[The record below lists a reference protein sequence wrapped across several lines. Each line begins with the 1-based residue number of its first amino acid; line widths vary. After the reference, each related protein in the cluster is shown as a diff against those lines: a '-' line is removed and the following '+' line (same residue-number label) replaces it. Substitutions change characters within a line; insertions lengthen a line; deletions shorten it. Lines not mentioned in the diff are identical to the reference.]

1 MGIRITRVGVLG
13 AGVMGQGIAAH
24 LANAGIPSYLFD
36 IAPTEL
42 TDAEAAAGLSV
53 DDRKVRDRISSGG
66 ITSLRKSKPAL
77 LYRSDAA
84 DLITPCNYE
93 DDLDKLG
100 ECDWIVEVVVER
112 LDIKQKVFEML
123 EEHRRPGS
131 VISSNTSGL
140 SVSAMAEG
148 RSDDFRKHFMV
159 THFFNPVRYMRL
171 LEIVP
176 CEDTD
181 PEVFAAMADFGEN
194 VLGKGIVYAKD
205 TPNFIAN
212 RIGTFGMASVFHW
225 MTKLGVGITET
236 DKIFGPPMGR
246 PKSAVFRTADV
257 VGLDTMAHVF
267 GTIEEGC
274 PDDPWRDRFAIPDAM
289 AKLVADGRLGAKT
302 GAGFYKKS
310 KDADG
315 RTQILALDLETLD
328 YVEQPPVRLPSI
340 GAARAKETT
349 PEKIAEMVWFEDE
362 YGTFAWKATAE
373 TCLYSALLL
382 GEIADDVVNIDRA
395 LRWGFG
401 YDLGPFETWDAI
413 GVERSVERMREEGME
428 IPAVVEQF
436 LEQGEG
442 TWYLMRD
449 GVRMFFDVS
458 AGEYVPVPVDDRI
471 ISLPVLAESGKVIA
485 TNVGATLYDMG
496 DGVGGIEFHTKMNAI
511 DAQIMEMIET
521 GCQMVDDG
529 ELVGLVI
536 GSEAANFSVGAN
548 IGIFGMLAMSKDWD
562 ALEEMINGMQQG
574 LLRMK
579 YCNGPV
585 VTAPRGM
592 ALGGGAE
599 TVMQG
604 DAVRA
609 AAESYIGLV
618 ELGVGVI
625 PAAGGCKE
633 MILRTYGS
641 IPPGVNADWLPY
653 LEKLFTTIGT
663 GKVSTSAEEARDLGF
678 LRPTDR
684 VTINPESV
692 LADAKADVLALASMG
707 YRPPLPP
714 KVAVPGSNGIAALKV
729 AVHGMKAGGYLSEY
743 DEHLGKT
750 LATVLCGGDVPSG
763 TVRSE
768 QDLLD
773 LEREAFLH
781 LTGQEKTI
789 ERIVHM
795 LEKGKPLRN

>member
-1 MGIRITRVGVLG
+1 MGIRIKRVGVLG

-36 IAPTEL
+36 VAPTEL
-42 TDAEAAAGLSV
+42 TEAESAAGLTLE
-53 DDRKVRDRISSGG
+53 DRKVHNRISRGG
-66 ITSLRKSKPAL
+66 IASLRKSKPAL

-112 LDIKQKVFEML
+112 LDIKQRVFEMV

-131 VISSNTSGL
+131 VVSSNTSGL
-140 SVSAMAEG
+140 SAAAMADG
-148 RSDDFRKHFMV
+148 RSDDFRRHFMV

-171 LEIVP
+171 LEVVP
-176 CEDTD
+176 CADTD
-181 PEVFAAMADFGEN
+181 PEVFAAMAAFGEK
-194 VLGKGIVYAKD
+194 VLGKGVVYAKD

-225 MTKLGVGITET
+225 MTELGVGTTET

-274 PDDPWRDRFAIPDAM
+274 PDDPWRDRFAVPEPM
-289 AKLVADGRLGAKT
+289 ARLIEDGRLGAKS
-302 GAGFYKKS
+302 GAGFYKKT
-310 KDADG
+310 KDDDG
-315 RTQILALDLETLD
+315 ATKILALDLDTLE
-328 YVEQPPVRLPSI
+328 YIEQPSVRLPSI
-340 GAARAKETT
+340 GAARAKDTT
-349 PEKIAEMVWFEDE
+349 AEKIAEMVWFDDDH
-362 YGTFAWKATAE
+362 GTLAWKATAE
-373 TCLYSALLL
+373 TCLYSAMLL

-401 YDLGPFETWDAI
+401 WELGPFETWDAI
-413 GVERSVERMREEGME
+413 GVEGSVERMREEGMDV
-428 IPAVVEQF
+428 PPVVEA
-436 LEQGEG
+436 LIEEGEG
-442 TWYLMRD
+442 TWYVTKD
-449 GVRMFFDVS
+449 GVLMFWDV
-458 AGEYVPVPVDDRI
+458 AANAYAPVPMDNRI
-471 ISLPVLAESGKVIA
+471 ISLAMLAERDKVIA
-485 TNVGATLYDMG
+485 SNVGATLYDMG
-496 DGVGGIEFHTKMNAI
+496 DGVGCVEFHTKMNAI
-511 DAQIMEMIET
+511 DAQIVEMIET
-521 GCQMVDDG
+521 GCQMVDDE

-536 GSEAANFSVGAN
+536 GSEATNFSVGAN
-548 IGIFGMLAMSKDWD
+548 IGVFGMLAMSKDWD
-562 ALEEMINGMQQG
+562 ALDASVNGMQQAF
-574 LLRMK
+574 LRMK

-585 VTAPRGM
+585 VIAPRGM
-592 ALGGGAE
+592 ALGGGCEA
-599 TVMQG
+599 VMQG

-641 IPPGVNADWLPY
+641 IPPGVKADWLPY

-663 GKVSTSAEEARDLGF
+663 GTVSTSAEEARDLGF

-684 VTINPESV
+684 ITIDPDAV

-729 AVHGMKAGGYLSEY
+729 AVHGMKAGGYVSEY
-743 DEHLGKT
+743 DEYLGKT

-773 LEREAFLH
+773 LERETFLH
-781 LTGQEKTI
+781 LAGQEKTI
-789 ERIVHM
+789 ERILHM
-795 LEKGKPLRN
+795 LEEGKPLRN

>member
-1 MGIRITRVGVLG
+1 MSIRIKRVGVLG

-36 IAPTEL
+36 VAPTEL
-42 TDAEAAAGLSV
+42 TETEAAAGLTLE
-53 DDRKVRDRISSGG
+53 DRKVRNRISAGG
-66 ITSLRKSKPAL
+66 IASLVKSKPAL
-77 LYRSDAA
+77 LYRTDAA
-84 DLITPCNYE
+84 ELITPCNYE
-93 DDLDKLG
+93 DDLDKLA

-112 LDIKQKVFEML
+112 LDIKQRVFEML

-131 VISSNTSGL
+131 IISSNTSGL
-140 SVSAMAEG
+140 SVAAMAEG
-148 RSDDFRKHFMV
+148 RSDDFRTHFMV

-171 LEIVP
+171 LEIIP

-181 PEVFAAMADFGEN
+181 PGVFAYMADFGEK

-225 MTKLGVGITET
+225 MTELGIGITET

-274 PDDPWRDRFAIPDAM
+274 PDDPWRDRFAVPDAM
-289 AKLVADGRLGAKT
+289 ATLVADGRLGAKT
-302 GAGFYKKS
+302 GAGFYKKT
-310 KDADG
+310 KNAEG
-315 RTQILALDLETLD
+315 RTEILALDLETLD

-349 PEKIAEMVWFEDE
+349 AEKIAEMVWFEDE

-413 GVERSVERMREEGME
+413 GVERSVERMRDEGMD
-428 IPAVVEQF
+428 IPPVVDRF
-436 LEQGEG
+436 LERGEG
-442 TWYLMRD
+442 SWYVIKD
-449 GVRMFFDVS
+449 GVRMFFDVV

-471 ISLPVLAESGKVIA
+471 ISLPALSESDKVIA

-496 DGVGGIEFHTKMNAI
+496 DGVGCVEFHTKMNAI
-511 DAQIMEMIET
+511 DAQIIEMIET
-521 GCQMVDDG
+521 ACQMVDDG

-536 GSEAANFSVGAN
+536 GNEATSFSVGAN
-548 IGIFGMLAMSKDWD
+548 IGVFGMLAMGKDWD
-562 ALEEMINGMQQG
+562 MLEASVNGMQQG
-574 LLRMK
+574 VLRLK
-579 YCNGPV
+579 YCDGPV
-585 VTAPRGM
+585 VIAPRGM
-592 ALGGGAE
+592 ALGGGCE
-599 TVMQG
+599 IVMQG

-609 AAESYIGLV
+609 AAESYMGLV

-633 MILRTYGS
+633 MILRSYGS
-641 IPPGVNADWLPY
+641 IQPGVKADWLPF

-663 GKVSTSAEEARDLGF
+663 GQVSTSAEEARDLGF

-684 VTINPESV
+684 VTIDPDAL

-707 YRPPLPP
+707 YRPPMPP
-714 KVAVPGSNGIAALKV
+714 KVAVPGTNGIAALKV
-729 AVHGMKAGGYLSEY
+729 AIHGMKAGGYLSEY

-781 LTGQEKTI
+781 LAGQEKTI
-789 ERIVHM
+789 ERILHM